1 MDLNCFCFGR
11 IATGRSIKKKR
22 LNWKQQ
28 QRVESN
34 GGNYL
39 GAIRLTFSSDRFIDE
54 RPASSNLLS
63 FDCAMCSYEWMNK
76 MKKNKEQ
83 LITMYGI
90 QRCTLYVAVLTR
102 MIFWSRINFLMQLK
116 KNTDVIAPSNEL
128 NTIIIN
134 NKSLF
139 LSSASC
145 RPQCIR
151 NEQKHQERERKRD
164 GKRLIIQNWFII
176 K

>member
-1 MDLNCFCFGR
+1 M
-11 IATGRSIKKKR
+11 
-22 LNWKQQ
+22 
-28 QRVESN
+28 
-34 GGNYL
+34 
-39 GAIRLTFSSDRFIDE
+39 
-54 RPASSNLLS
+54 
-63 FDCAMCSYEWMNK
+63 
-76 MKKNKEQ
+76 
-83 LITMYGI
+83 
-90 QRCTLYVAVLTR
+90 YVAVLTR

-151 NEQKHQERERKRD
+151 RERKHQERERERRKAINNSE
-164 GKRLIIQNWFII
+164 LIYHKIVQLNTHKSQHKCDQPPVPCPSPFAIFQYSFYICKLISFIECSLALGQFSSSFWNLQFGRSLHRNPSLI
-176 K
+176 MHVSSSQSNSFASQLPRFLRNVE